1 MEHAL
6 PIGWYF
12 THLFMGVR
20 SFFNVKVTK
29 EGKVISDDEN
39 PAFFER
45 WKKEAGVGCTRRAPR
60 MVRQNSR
67 PKRLTKVRRQRLNR
81 GTPSMNRPVV
91 RPCRGTVH
99 EVPVRAYESQDQ
111 TPKDPTA
118 GT

>member
-1 MEHAL
+1 
-6 PIGWYF
+6 
-12 THLFMGVR
+12 
-20 SFFNVKVTK
+20 
-29 EGKVISDDEN
+29 
-39 PAFFER
+39 
-45 WKKEAGVGCTRRAPR
+45 

-111 TPKDPTA
+111 TPKDPMA
-118 GT
+118 GLDRLATMISTGTTERLPYCQLPPFGA